1 MGDLECGYLL
11 KHGVLPSTQPYQA
24 IIEGERGRTY
34 AEKYLRGHKSVDT
47 SPTTVVEFT
56 AVRHWVVLRPRCL
69 YFAPYIMHHHA
80 HPPPPPLMVTMQP
93 RHLIATLFEIQ
104 HKVEDGALSMGLGDK
119 AGKGLPLFNASLA
132 SGETTYRIVLVK
144 RQVARAETFRGKSPG
159 GRKERPATGGLAHLT
174 AEALTRRGGKKAQG
188 EPRVEEEPPP
198 AAAPSLRKQLS
209 DEGKRLLTGSL

>member
-56 AVRHWVVLRPRCL
+56 A
-69 YFAPYIMHHHA
+69 
-80 HPPPPPLMVTMQP
+80 P

-144 RQVARAETFRGKSPG
+144 RQVARSETFRGKSPG